1 MFGSHYFFLEIYVIL
16 LKYPFVLK
24 KLLYFILTT
33 NYTMNSHFSDLS
45 INLKQQ
51 AKYLI
56 ISQLKNNALIE

>member
-33 NYTMNSHFSDLS
+33 NYTMNSPTSCQRPAPFKHAYE
-45 INLKQQ
+45 N
-51 AKYLI
+51 
-56 ISQLKNNALIE
+56 